1 MLLRKIRQL
10 LCLKPLR
17 NLLGLLLQKMLLR
30 LLLRNLLPYC
40 LRPVLHCRRRLP
52 EKGSWLLLPKM

>member
-17 NLLGLLLQKMLLR
+17 NLLGLLLQNMLR

-52 EKGSWLLLPKM
+52 EKESWLLLPKM

>member
-17 NLLGLLLQKMLLR
+17 LMSGLKLLQNLLR

-52 EKGSWLLLPKM
+52 EKESWLLLPKM